1 MSAAL
6 LFEIIAFAL
15 TLWLGL
21 YLLNRNFTNPRL
33 RFAGAGAV
41 AYAFALCADVLAGQA
56 DPAASNLFIRLRSSL
71 IVLPAV
77 CWGITLFYVWQA
89 RRAAQPKGTFNL
101 IALATLFFALGL
113 GLLSLP
119 FNWLP
124 REWLLPSIG
133 LDFAMLGFA
142 IAALDAF
149 DEGEAFAPDM
159 ARSFNAT
166 ALSVFVFGGLVL
178 LFGVGP
184 GLTGLAFLLA
194 IITAAIVTQ
203 VFSDAIQ
210 NLVDRL
216 SFARR
221 PTLYR
226 ARADLRAATRAVPRI
241 NDALDLHSLGD
252 DEFARLTRRA
262 ISHMGDL
269 SRLAASP
276 LTRLSIVEARLT
288 ARGLRA
294 DSLERAN
301 ELRALLTESILR
313 LKPRG
318 KGEFGTADEW
328 RHYNALYFPYV
339 VGLKPYSLRAE
350 PNGFDDASRAAL
362 DWFRTSVPE
371 RTLYNWQN
379 AAAKLVA
386 HDLREKTTTTGSDW
400 Q

>member
-119 FNWLP
+119 FNWIP

-288 ARGLRA
+288 ARRLRA

>member
-166 ALSVFVFGGLVL
+166 ALSVVVFGGLVL

-226 ARADLRAATRAVPRI
+226 ARADLRAAARAVPRI

-262 ISHMGDL
+262 ISHVGDL

-288 ARGLRA
+288 ARRLRA